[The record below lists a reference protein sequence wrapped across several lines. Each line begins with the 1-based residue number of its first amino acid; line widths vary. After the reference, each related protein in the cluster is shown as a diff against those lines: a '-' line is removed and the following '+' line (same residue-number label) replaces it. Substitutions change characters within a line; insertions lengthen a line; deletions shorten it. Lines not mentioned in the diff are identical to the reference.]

1 MDKPGT
7 HTSVE
12 AVAAAGELL
21 IRAAAAI
28 GRLPAAEQNRLNDAT
43 EGKLIGGIT
52 WAIEA
57 AAQTAPAL
65 RESLRRHPPEGF
77 TGKL

>member
-1 MDKPGT
+1 MDKSET
-7 HTSVE
+7 QISVE
-12 AVAAAGELL
+12 AVTAAGELL

-28 GRLPAAEQNRLNDAT
+28 GRLPAVEQNRLNDAT

-65 RESLRRHPPEGF
+65 RESLRGHPPEGF
-77 TGKL
+77 IGKL